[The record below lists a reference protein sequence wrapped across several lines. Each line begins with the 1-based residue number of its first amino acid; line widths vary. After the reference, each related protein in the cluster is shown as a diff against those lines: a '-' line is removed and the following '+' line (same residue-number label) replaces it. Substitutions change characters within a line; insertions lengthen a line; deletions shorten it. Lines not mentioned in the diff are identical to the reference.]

1 VLRSWACDVVGLE
14 FRFELGWDQ
23 LLCEMHVQIDW
34 SLGTGWNGIE
44 MHGTRRFIVINH
56 VALLG
61 LGWDRVEIDRRCC
74 MGKGVFVSLLSSA
87 TTDGINTTTCLFPS
101 PRSNPLPHITSH
113 LSHLHVHSLPQ

>member
-1 VLRSWACDVVGLE
+1 ME

-23 LLCEMHVQIDW
+23 LLCEMDVQIDW
-34 SLGTGWNGIE
+34 SLGIGWNGIE
-44 MHGTRRFIVINH
+44 MHETRRFIVINH

-113 LSHLHVHSLPQ
+113 LSHLHVHSLPK